1 MIYLDT
7 SVALAQLLAED
18 RRPLA
23 EFWSQPLISS
33 RLLQYE
39 IHNRLN
45 NLQVATAGRE
55 IADKLMQRIALI
67 EIVPEVVYR
76 VRKKDGIQLRTLD
89 AIHVASLEFLRG
101 QGVSIE
107 LATYDERM
115 RAAAAK
121 LKIPLHRF

>member
-7 SVALAQLLAED
+7 SVALAHLLAED

-39 IHNRLN
+39 VQTRLN
-45 NLQVATAGRE
+45 NLQVAAAGRE
-55 IADKLMQRIALI
+55 IADNLLQRIALI
-67 EIVPEVVYR
+67 EIVPEVVQR
-76 VRKKDGIQLRTLD
+76 VREKNSVQLRTLD
-89 AIHVASLEFLRG
+89 ALHIASLEFLRG

-115 RAAAAK
+115 RAAAGK